1 MADTLDTGD
10 PFSPPD
16 ARRARVEREFAAL
29 TRIAQRHA
37 STPRRRQRQAHR
49 TELEPHEAVRLVAA
63 LAGGSA
69 PLASGEPPV
78 DEADLTAA
86 LSLIAH
92 VRADVDAMEAGLL
105 RLARER
111 GLTWQAIA
119 FGLGLG
125 SAQAAKQRLERLSDR
140 GRPSTPGG

>member
-1 MADTLDTGD
+1 MPDTLRTDD

-16 ARRARVEREFAAL
+16 AGQARAAREFAAL
-29 TRIAQRHA
+29 NRIAHRHA
-37 STPRRRQRQAHR
+37 STPRRRQRQAHPNA
-49 TELEPHEAVRLVAA
+49 LEPHEAVRLVAA
-63 LAGGSA
+63 LAAGA
-69 PLASGEPPV
+69 TPLATGEPPV

-86 LSLIAH
+86 LSLVAQ

-140 GRPSTPGG
+140 GRPPMSGG